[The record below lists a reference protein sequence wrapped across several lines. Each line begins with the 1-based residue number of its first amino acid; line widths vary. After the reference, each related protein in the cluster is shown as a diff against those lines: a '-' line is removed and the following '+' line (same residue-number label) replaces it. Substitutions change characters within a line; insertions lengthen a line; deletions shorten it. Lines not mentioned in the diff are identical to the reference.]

1 VLTKRHW
8 LHDSERRSRASV
20 SRKDYLAADN
30 WSLDTESTDFPNSPL
45 GRSQEFSDETHPHL
59 ELDKTMVSMKKVA
72 PGDCVFWYADGI
84 HSVEAS
90 NEGKNAA
97 SVLYIPSVPL
107 TLANVKYIKDQR
119 EQYLAGVPPPDFP
132 GGAGESGFTN
142 KGVESDILSLEG
154 KRAMGLAPFD
164 LTAAVDA
171 AERDVMKEA

>member
-1 VLTKRHW
+1 LISSSVSSSIKPKI
-8 LHDSERRSRASV
+8 AV
-20 SRKDYLAADN
+20 SRKVYLAADN
-30 WSLDTESTDFPNSPL
+30 WALDVDSTDFPGSPL

-90 NEGKNAA
+90 NQGKNAA

-107 TLANVKYIKDQR
+107 TGTNAKYIRDQR

-132 GGAGESGFTN
+132 GGVGESAFVA
-142 KGVESDILSLEG
+142 KGRTSDILTHEG
-154 KRAMGLAPFD
+154 RRAMGLAPFD
-164 LTAAVDA
+164 LSAATDSG
-171 AERDVMKEA
+171 ERALLEQA

>member
-1 VLTKRHW
+1 LVSN
-8 LHDSERRSRASV
+8 SERQTWASV

-30 WSLDTESTDFPNSPL
+30 WSLDIESTDFPNSPL

-59 ELDKTMVSMKKVA
+59 ELERTMVSMKKVV

-90 NEGKNAA
+90 NEGQNAA

-132 GGAGESGFTN
+132 GGTGESAFKN

-164 LTAAVDA
+164 LAAAVDA
-171 AERDVMKEA
+171 AERDIMEEA